1 MLQTGW
7 RTKLALKYKMNL
19 NSFAGRAKKYGI
31 GNYSVI
37 LPTEPFETDF
47 LIDCTD
53 IKIYVASLHTD
64 IYIQ

>member
-1 MLQTGW
+1 
-7 RTKLALKYKMNL
+7 MNL